1 MKSGEWATA
10 RLAVLRLCQCVSLT
24 LQRYDILKGRCPSL
38 TEFDHGLEFFLAEIT
53 ESAERFKVQILE
65 HGLHGLNGF
74 YWVGLR
80 PLLGDEGES
89 FFDKRSDKSI
99 TWTSQ
104 ASQAPSGY
112 PLELVRL
119 PEQERDARNTQKYWF
134 TCIILGLFLNK
145 NKKNPIKK
153 IVLLSEY

>member
-53 ESAERFKVQILE
+53 KSAERFNVQILE

-80 PLLGDEGES
+80 PPLGDEG
-89 FFDKRSDKSI
+89 D
-99 TWTSQ
+99 
-104 ASQAPSGY
+104 ACY
-112 PLELVRL
+112 H
-119 PEQERDARNTQKYWF
+119 RDARKF
-134 TCIILGLFLNK
+134 
-145 NKKNPIKK
+145 
-153 IVLLSEY
+153 